1 MSYLKVTADELHSVA
16 SQLTATAANVAAENT
31 QALGRVNGLVGQ
43 GWEGAASGQFEV
55 LFNQWKT
62 SADQLMESLNGISQL
77 LSGAGTAYAE
87 TEAGVARS
95 MAG

>member
-1 MSYLKVTADELHSVA
+1 MTYLKVTADELHQVA
-16 SQLTATAANVAAENT
+16 GQLTATAANISAENT
-31 QALGRVNGLVGQ
+31 QALGKVNALVGQ
-43 GWEGAASGQFEV
+43 GWEGAASAQFDV
-55 LFNQWKT
+55 LFTQWKT
-62 SADQLMESLNGISQL
+62 SADQLLESLNGISRL